1 MPKRNG
7 LKQTASL
14 EERLTERA
22 RQAREDVEKL
32 PPGEERDA
40 LIQKIREIESTL
52 QLGQFLKSTEQSR
65 K

>member
-1 MPKRNG
+1 MPKRNR